1 MHLSILLTLVPLYVY
16 SQIFK
21 MSYHYHC
28 NPKCTSLNKSPK
40 FASQTQLFPSISR
53 FAAAAKTLENG
64 ANFFRKSIIINTTT
78 STLLSFR
85 MSRPGNNVL
94 YLEHA
99 IIDT

>member
-1 MHLSILLTLVPLYVY
+1 MLFHALEHSTIYVY

-40 FASQTQLFPSISR
+40 YASRLFRR
-53 FAAAAKTLENG
+53 FQGLRQRQKDWKTVPI
-64 ANFFRKSIIINTTT
+64 FFRKSIIINTT
-78 STLLSFR
+78 STLLSFQ
-85 MSRPGNNVL
+85 MSRPGNNFL

-99 IIDT
+99 IIDIDT